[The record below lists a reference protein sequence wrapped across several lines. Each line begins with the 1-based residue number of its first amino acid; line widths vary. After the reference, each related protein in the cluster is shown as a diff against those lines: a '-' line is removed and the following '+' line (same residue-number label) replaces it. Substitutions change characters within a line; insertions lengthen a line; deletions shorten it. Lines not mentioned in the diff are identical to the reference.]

1 MDPPRFD
8 AWLFFWVLGIAM
20 GMIGIP
26 ALLGFLGGSWLEQS
40 GARTVPWRLVFVAVG
55 VGLGGL
61 ATWRLIGRP
70 SSR

>member
-1 MDPPRFD
+1 MDEPRLDWWHFL
-8 AWLFFWVLGIAM
+8 WGLGIATAL
-20 GMIGIP
+20 IGLP
-26 ALLGFLGGSWLEQS
+26 ALLGFLAGSWLEQS
-40 GARTVPWRLVFVAVG
+40 GARALPWRLLFVAVG